1 MSVKYSK
8 WPYKIS
14 TFSNVGQSEIY
25 PNWDFWFEKKP
36 SGNPDVGSLYVMKA
50 KEMTAADVAATI
62 FANSATIDAIKYF
75 GNTSPERR
83 HEYDY
88 INVYYFIYIFN

>member
-1 MSVKYSK
+1 
-8 WPYKIS
+8 
-14 TFSNVGQSEIY
+14 
-25 PNWDFWFEKKP
+25 
-36 SGNPDVGSLYVMKA
+36 MKA